1 MVRGL
6 TVASGSPAFADLVA
20 RRDAF
25 SIERLRDAG
34 CILIGLTN
42 MPPMANGG
50 MQRGL
55 YGRAESPY
63 NADYLTSAFGSGS
76 SNGSGTATAA
86 IFAAFGLGEETWS
99 SGRAPASNNALC
111 AYTPSRG
118 VISVR
123 GNWPLVP
130 TMDVVVPHTR
140 TMADLLEVL
149 DVMVA
154 DDADSRGDFWRTQP
168 WVPIPRAS
176 AVRPDSYPALAEGAA
191 SALAGRRFGIPAMY
205 LGEDADAGTGPG
217 IGASTGQRIEPRP
230 SVLALWAQARA
241 DLEAAGAEVVVV
253 DFPVVSNYE
262 ADRAG
267 APSIFDRGIVPA
279 DYFDVEIWDMSMWS
293 WHDFLAANGQ
303 PGLSSLAEVDGAK
316 IFPHPQG
323 ALPDRYGS
331 FDLDI
336 SEYVTRARANGMT
349 DPLGGLL
356 AELIRAGLEGLER
369 TRRIDLEEWMAQL
382 GLDAIVFP
390 AVADVGPADADVNE
404 ESAVAAWRNGVWVA
418 NGNLAIRHLGI
429 PTVTVPMGTMADIGM
444 PVGLTFAGAGVL
456 RLRPAAL
463 GRGLRVAARAAHRA
477 AAHARALTSAPR
489 QGMSPKQEVR
499 PPVWARIPCFDDRMP
514 GRSVAV
520 VEQLLAHLP
529 PQHLADERTRQ
540 LVDREEPA
548 RHLVGRQVQL
558 AVVAERLG
566 IELGAL
572 AEHHRGDDLLAALA
586 RQRHDGRLHDIG
598 VSVQRLFDLGRGD
611 VEPAGDDDL
620 LEPVD
625 DRHESIG

>member
-1 MVRGL
+1 M

-25 SIERLRDAG
+25 SIERLRAAG

-149 DVMVA
+149 DVIVA

-205 LGEDADAGTGPG
+205 LGEDPDAGTGRG
-217 IGASTGQRIEPRP
+217 IGASTGSASSRAP
-230 SVLALWAQARA
+230 SVLDLWAQREGRPRGGRRRGRGRGLPRRQQLRGRPRRSALDHRSRHRAGRVLRRRDLGAVDVVVAR
-241 DLEAAGAEVVVV
+241 LPRRERAAGAVVARRGRRSRRSSRS
-253 DFPVVSNYE
+253 P
-262 ADRAG
+262 RARSPTATATSTSTSRSTSRAPARDG
-267 APSIFDRGIVPA
+267 ITDPFDGPLAPSSSA
-279 DYFDVEIWDMSMWS
+279 
-293 WHDFLAANGQ
+293 
-303 PGLSSLAEVDGAK
+303 PGV
-316 IFPHPQG
+316 
-323 ALPDRYGS
+323 
-331 FDLDI
+331 
-336 SEYVTRARANGMT
+336 
-349 DPLGGLL
+349 
-356 AELIRAGLEGLER
+356 EGLEQTRIAWTSRSGCRSSASTRCLPRGRRRR
-369 TRRIDLEEWMAQL
+369 TRRCRRQRGVRGRRVAQR
-382 GLDAIVFP
+382 G
-390 AVADVGPADADVNE
+390 
-404 ESAVAAWRNGVWVA
+404 
-418 NGNLAIRHLGI
+418 
-429 PTVTVPMGTMADIGM
+429 
-444 PVGLTFAGAGVL
+444 
-456 RLRPAAL
+456 L
-463 GRGLRVAARAAHRA
+463 GRQRQPRDP
-477 AAHARALTSAPR
+477 APR
-489 QGMSPKQEVR
+489 HPDG
-499 PPVWARIPCFDDRMP
+499 DR
-514 GRSVAV
+514 
-520 VEQLLAHLP
+520 
-529 PQHLADERTRQ
+529 AD
-540 LVDREEPA
+540 
-548 RHLVGRQVQL
+548 G
-558 AVVAERLG
+558 
-566 IELGAL
+566 
-572 AEHHRGDDLLAALA
+572 
-586 RQRHDGRLHDIG
+586 HDGRHRDA
-598 VSVQRLFDLGRGD
+598 GRSHVRGRART
-611 VEPAGDDDL
+611 PTAICCAGPPPSSRCVARRTAPPRTPEL
-620 LEPVD
+620 
-625 DRHESIG
+625 

>member
-1 MVRGL
+1 MTGRFPVVEASLTDLRAALESGRTSSAELVRSYLARIEAYDQNGIHLNALVELNPEAVAEAEASDRRRRAGTALGPLDGIPYTAKDSYMVRGL

-34 CILIGLTN
+34 AVLIGLTN

-86 IFAAFGLGEETWS
+86 SFGAFGLGEETWS

-154 DDADSRGDFWRTQP
+154 DDGDSRGDFWRTQP

-176 AVRPDSYPALAEGAA
+176 DVRPDSYPALAADAA
-191 SALAGRRFGIPAMY
+191 SSLAGKRFGIPAMY
-205 LGEDADAGTGPG
+205 LGEDPDAGTGTG
-217 IGASTGQRIEPRP
+217 IGASTGQRIEPRA
-230 SVLALWAQARA
+230 SVLDLWAQAKA

-279 DYFDVEIWDMSMWS
+279 EYFDAEIWDMSMWS

-303 PGLSSLAEVDGAK
+303 PGLSSL
-316 IFPHPQG
+316 
-323 ALPDRYGS
+323 
-331 FDLDI
+331 
-336 SEYVTRARANGMT
+336 
-349 DPLGGLL
+349 
-356 AELIRAGLEGLER
+356 
-369 TRRIDLEEWMAQL
+369 
-382 GLDAIVFP
+382 
-390 AVADVGPADADVNE
+390 
-404 ESAVAAWRNGVWVA
+404 
-418 NGNLAIRHLGI
+418 
-429 PTVTVPMGTMADIGM
+429 
-444 PVGLTFAGAGVL
+444 
-456 RLRPAAL
+456 
-463 GRGLRVAARAAHRA
+463 
-477 AAHARALTSAPR
+477 
-489 QGMSPKQEVR
+489 
-499 PPVWARIPCFDDRMP
+499 
-514 GRSVAV
+514 
-520 VEQLLAHLP
+520 
-529 PQHLADERTRQ
+529 
-540 LVDREEPA
+540 
-548 RHLVGRQVQL
+548 
-558 AVVAERLG
+558 
-566 IELGAL
+566 
-572 AEHHRGDDLLAALA
+572 
-586 RQRHDGRLHDIG
+586 
-598 VSVQRLFDLGRGD
+598 
-611 VEPAGDDDL
+611 
-620 LEPVD
+620 
-625 DRHESIG
+625 